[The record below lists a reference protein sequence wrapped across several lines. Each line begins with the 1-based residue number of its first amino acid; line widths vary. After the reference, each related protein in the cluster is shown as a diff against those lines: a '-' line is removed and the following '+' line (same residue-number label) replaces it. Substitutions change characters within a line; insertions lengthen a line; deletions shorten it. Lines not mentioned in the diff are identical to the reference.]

1 ILADAHSAEMALSPS
16 FPSCYRLINQPEP
29 VMCNTFPACDTLSH
43 CRRFTLRSAVLRP
56 VGNMA
61 DDYRRF
67 LTFSSKFISAAAGP
81 INQTPEVRPLQ
92 VHPACFR

>member
-1 ILADAHSAEMALSPS
+1 
-16 FPSCYRLINQPEP
+16 
-29 VMCNTFPACDTLSH
+29 
-43 CRRFTLRSAVLRP
+43 
-56 VGNMA
+56 MA